1 MGKAGQLVVFSL
13 DQYRFALPLASVE
26 RVVRAAEVTPIPHAP
41 YAVAGVVDMQG
52 EVITVLD
59 VRQRMGLP
67 RRPIGLADE
76 FLVARMR
83 GSIVA
88 LVVDRTEGLAVADDL
103 LPVGAGPDAAGLE
116 QFQGI
121 AQLADG
127 LVLIQDL
134 EKFLSPAEAVAL
146 AQALERAH

>member
-13 DQYRFALPLASVE
+13 DQFRFALPLTSVE
-26 RVVRAAEVTPIPHAP
+26 RVVRATEVTPIPQAPHA
-41 YAVAGVVDMQG
+41 VSGVVDMQG
-52 EVITVLD
+52 EVVPVLD
-59 VRQRMGLP
+59 VRQRMGL
-67 RRPIGLADE
+67 RSRPIGLADE

-83 GSIVA
+83 GGTVA
-88 LVVDRTEGLAVADDL
+88 LVVDRTEGLADPDELVA
-103 LPVGAGPDAAGLE
+103 VGGGPDAAWLD

-121 AQLADG
+121 AQLGDG

-134 EKFLSPAEAVAL
+134 EKFLSSAEAAAL